1 MWGRTALMYAAGR
14 DFVGLCRPE
23 TKTEH
28 NLVAGRHRRTDSAWV
43 NSATT
48 QQFDHRQIE
57 LPNTTTDPD
66 HSDHPDKSAQR
77 RKVGETMYAAIM
89 QITIYLMAVL
99 APVLLPAIVHAVHV
113 VRDRKETFGKLRAV
127 RLPQATASRAP
138 AFGRLAVPAA
148 A

>member
-1 MWGRTALMYAAGR
+1 
-14 DFVGLCRPE
+14 
-23 TKTEH
+23 
-28 NLVAGRHRRTDSAWV
+28 
-43 NSATT
+43 
-48 QQFDHRQIE
+48 
-57 LPNTTTDPD
+57 
-66 HSDHPDKSAQR
+66 
-77 RKVGETMYAAIM
+77 MYAAIM

-138 AFGRLAVPAA
+138 AFGGLALPAA

>member
-1 MWGRTALMYAAGR
+1 
-14 DFVGLCRPE
+14 
-23 TKTEH
+23 
-28 NLVAGRHRRTDSAWV
+28 LVAGRHRRTDSAWV

-48 QQFDHRQIE
+48 QQFDHCQIE
-57 LPNTTTDPD
+57 LPNATTDPD
-66 HSDHPDKSAQR
+66 HPDHPDKSAQR

-113 VRDRKETFGKLRAV
+113 VRDRQGETYRKLRAV
-127 RLPQATASRAP
+127 RLPQARASRAP
-138 AFGRLAVPAA
+138 AFGALAVPAA